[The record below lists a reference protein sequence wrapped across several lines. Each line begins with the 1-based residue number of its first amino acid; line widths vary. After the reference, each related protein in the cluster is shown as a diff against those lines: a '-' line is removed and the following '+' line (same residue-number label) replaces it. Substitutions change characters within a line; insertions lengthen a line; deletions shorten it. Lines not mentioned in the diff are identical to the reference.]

1 MGNKK
6 DLDMKTVMYN
16 AVPGWL
22 FWTLLLLQ
30 RDPSKMALP
39 DFWELDLFAVANI
52 FPKCSNQLAKA

>member
-22 FWTLLLLQ
+22 FWTLLLLH
-30 RDPSKMALP
+30 PSMIAS
-39 DFWELDLFAVANI
+39 FIFLDKKYTFPTDKNI
-52 FPKCSNQLAKA
+52 FFQLWLYLAR